1 MTRNQQKTY
10 IENLENPNMDTL
22 GKKVY
27 EYIKIRQKVNYNEVI
42 EYFFKTH
49 NIKTSSSGAA
59 FSKILDAGLIKE
71 VEEVRTGVFTF
82 VEDEEERTQL
92 MYKREEERFDRWE
105 KKGYEN
111 GWIAKIQAELINRLD
126 KNII

>member
-27 EYIKIRQKVNYNEVI
+27 EYIKSRETVIYNDVI

-49 NIKTSSSGAA
+49 NIKTSSSGAS
-59 FSKILDAGLIKE
+59 FSKLLDAGVIKE
-71 VEEVRTGVFTF
+71 TIAGVFTF
-82 VEDEEERTQL
+82 VEDESERQQL
-92 MYKREEERFDRWE
+92 RQKRDDDKFDKWE

>member
-27 EYIKIRQKVNYNEVI
+27 EYIKLRQKVNYNEVI

-49 NIKTSSSGAA
+49 NIKTSSSGAS
-59 FSKILDAGLIKE
+59 FSKLLDAGVIKE
-71 VEEVRTGVFTF
+71 TIAGVFTF
-82 VEDEEERTQL
+82 VEDESERQQL
-92 MYKREEERFDRWE
+92 RQKRDDDKFDKWE

>member
-1 MTRNQQKTY
+1 MTNNQLKSF

-27 EYIKIRQKVNYNEVI
+27 EYIKLRQKVNYNEVI

-49 NIKTSSSGAA
+49 NIKTSSSGAS
-59 FSKILDAGLIKE
+59 FSKLLDVGIIKE
-71 VEEVRTGVFTF
+71 TIAGIFEF
-82 VEDEEERTQL
+82 VEDESERQQL
-92 MYKREEERFDRWE
+92 RQKRDDDKFDKWE

-111 GWIAKIQAELINRLD
+111 GWIAKIQMELINRLD